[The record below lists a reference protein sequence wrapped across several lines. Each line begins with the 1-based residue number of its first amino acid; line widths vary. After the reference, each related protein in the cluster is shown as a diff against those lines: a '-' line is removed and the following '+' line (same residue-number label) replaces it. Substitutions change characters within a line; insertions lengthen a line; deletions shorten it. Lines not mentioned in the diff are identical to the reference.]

1 MLVFTRIP
9 LISCALI
16 AVDSAGSI
24 EALVSYI
31 HRAETPVNVA
41 LSDPEFERHI
51 LSAATVLRFKVAK
64 ADVLSE
70 QSQDRVSSSFPL
82 KSSCNHFPHVL
93 PAHLHDFL
101 SCTARGFAQD
111 RGDQPGPH

>member
-1 MLVFTRIP
+1 MVNFIFLFFPYPST
-9 LISCALI
+9 
-16 AVDSAGSI
+16 AGSI

-51 LSAATVLRFKVAK
+51 HNAATVMRFKVAK

-70 QSQDRVSSSFPL
+70 QSQDRVSLLIPPNQYV
-82 KSSCNHFPHVL
+82 CGE
-93 PAHLHDFL
+93 L
-101 SCTARGFAQD
+101 SCIFSYA
-111 RGDQPGPH
+111 PCILLH